1 VAKTLGYAGFKGFL
15 ALNWIWQNGR
25 MATQPCP
32 CGYLGHDVRECS
44 CTPLQV
50 HKYRAKVSGPIM
62 DRIDLHLQLSPIKF
76 KDWEALPKGET
87 SETVAKRVAAAMELQ
102 RERFKRAGTRTRAN
116 AFMGVKELREHCRL
130 PDGASGLLETAMN
143 KLGFSARSLDK
154 ILKIARTIA
163 DLEGSPELTKPH
175 IIEAMQYRALDKT
188 TELVAE

>member
-1 VAKTLGYAGFKGFL
+1 MAFGLSGGYGKK
-15 ALNWIWQNGR
+15 
-25 MATQPCP
+25 ATQPCP
-32 CGYLGHDVRECS
+32 CGYLGHDVRECQ

-87 SETVAKRVAAAMELQ
+87 SETVAKRVTAAMELQ
-102 RERFKRAGTRTRAN
+102 RARFKKSGVRTRAN
-116 AFMGVKELREHCRL
+116 AFMGVKELRDHCRL

-188 TELVAE
+188 TELVAGS